1 MTLQPSAELTQT
13 FTETGTGPQAAP
25 VWVLTV
31 IWHPD
36 LQRVGEQAV
45 LSPDTPLALNRYQP
59 LFSPLQ
65 AAAGWAQPL
74 LHASVSRASLT
85 LVLGADGL
93 TLSPEDER
101 VRAEWQGQPL
111 TGPRT
116 VPLPAEGDS
125 AVIQLGKRVLLCLH
139 RAHQLPV
146 TDNPLLLGVSSAM
159 EGLRR
164 QVARVAA
171 AALPVLVR
179 GESGTG
185 KERVAQSL
193 HRLSPWSQGPWVT
206 VNMATLSEGLAP
218 AELFGAARGAYTGAQ
233 VARTGLWAQADG
245 GSLFLD
251 EIGDCP
257 PAVQPMLLR
266 VIESGEFRPLGAA
279 QPLRSRARL
288 IAATDRPLE
297 TSGFNLPLLRR
308 LQTFTLFT
316 PSLRSRRED
325 LGVLARQAWLDT
337 GAAPEDLAEMPTE
350 LARALCLHDWPGNV
364 RQLEQAM
371 RRLALDRAA
380 GLWPSVEALLG
391 EPLRLPPDTAAST
404 RVAWTPALPEP
415 SASAAPTA
423 PADETDSGLSA
434 GPAAAVA
441 RPRQSTAGIDRASL
455 LAALDA
461 HGWQLKEAAEAL
473 GVSRPS
479 IYNLMARWLDTPPA
493 DSLGAEQLAPL
504 LSRPDAT
511 LADMA
516 RQLQVPREA
525 LRRRL
530 RALGL
535 PRPPDEAGGRVDADP
550 DGDAM
555 E

>member
-1 MTLQPSAELTQT
+1 MSHPTLPPPLSSDMTQT
-13 FTETGTGPQAAP
+13 FTEAGVGLQAAP
-25 VWVLTV
+25 AWVLTV

-36 LQRVGEQAV
+36 LRRIGEQAV

-74 LHASVSRASLT
+74 LHASISRASLT
-85 LVLGADGL
+85 LKLGGDGL

-116 VPLPAEGDS
+116 VPLPVEGDS
-125 AVIQLGKRVLLCLH
+125 GVIQLGKRVLLCLH
-139 RAHQLPV
+139 RTHQLPV

-193 HRLSPWSQGPWVT
+193 HQLSPWSQGPWVT

-257 PAVQPMLLR
+257 PTVQPMLLR

-337 GAAPEDLAEMPTE
+337 GATPDDLAEMPTE

-391 EPLRLPPDTAAST
+391 EPLRLPPN
-404 RVAWTPALPEP
+404 P
-415 SASAAPTA
+415 A
-423 PADETDSGLSA
+423 PARPPA
-434 GPAAAVA
+434 MPPPPAAAVLA
-441 RPRQSTAGIDRASL
+441 AADDTEPGLPPAGALAAPRARQSTAGIDRTML
-455 LAALDA
+455 LQALDA

-473 GVSRPS
+473 GISRPS

-493 DSLGAEQLAPL
+493 ESLGAEQLGPL
-504 LSRPDAT
+504 LAQPGIT
-511 LADMA
+511 LAAMA

-535 PRPPDEAGGRVDADP
+535 PRPPDDAGVDDP
-550 DGDAM
+550 SDGDADAM

>member
-1 MTLQPSAELTQT
+1 MLSPELTQT

-25 VWVLTV
+25 AWVLTV

-36 LQRVGEQAV
+36 LQRMGEQAV

-74 LHASVSRASLT
+74 LHASISRASLT
-85 LVLGADGL
+85 LKLGGDSL

-101 VRAEWQGQPL
+101 VRAEWQGQAL

-193 HRLSPWSQGPWVT
+193 HRLSPWAAGPWVT

-257 PAVQPMLLR
+257 AAVQPMLLR
-266 VIESGEFRPLGAA
+266 VIESGEFRPLGAT

-308 LQTFTLFT
+308 LQTFTLST

-337 GAAPEDLAEMPTE
+337 GATPDDLAEMPTE

-371 RRLALDRAA
+371 RRLALDHAA

-391 EPLRLPPDTAAST
+391 EPLRLPPDPAPPHPTAM
-404 RVAWTPALPEP
+404 TPPP
-415 SASAAPTA
+415 AAPV
-423 PADETDSGLSA
+423 L
-434 GPAAAVA
+434 AAADDTEPGLPPA
-441 RPRQSTAGIDRASL
+441 EPLAAPRARQSTAGIDRTML
-455 LAALDA
+455 LQALDA

-493 DSLGAEQLAPL
+493 ESLAAEQLTPL
-504 LSRPDAT
+504 LARPDAT
-511 LADMA
+511 LAAMA

-535 PRPPDEAGGRVDADP
+535 PRPPDDTDT
-550 DGDAM
+550 DTDTM

>member
-1 MTLQPSAELTQT
+1 MTRQATVTIPRSPELTQT

-25 VWVLTV
+25 VWMLTLL
-31 IWHPD
+31 WHPD
-36 LQRVGEQAV
+36 LRRIGEQAV

-74 LHASVSRASLT
+74 LHASISRASLI
-85 LVLGADGL
+85 VKLGGDGL

-101 VRAEWQGQPL
+101 VRAEWQGQAL

-139 RAHQLPV
+139 RTHQLPV

-171 AALPVLVR
+171 ATLPVLVR

-233 VARTGLWAQADG
+233 VSRTGLWAQADG

-257 PAVQPMLLR
+257 TAVQPMLLR
-266 VIESGEFRPLGAA
+266 VIESGEFRPLGAT

-308 LQTFTLFT
+308 LQTFTLHT

-337 GAAPEDLAEMPTE
+337 GATPDDLAEMPTE

-371 RRLALDRAA
+371 RRLALDHAA

-391 EPLRLPPDTAAST
+391 EPLRLPPDPAPPRPTAMA
-404 RVAWTPALPEP
+404 PPP
-415 SASAAPTA
+415 AAPV
-423 PADETDSGLSA
+423 L
-434 GPAAAVA
+434 AAADDTEPD
-441 RPRQSTAGIDRASL
+441 RPPAQALAAPRARQSTAGIDRATL
-455 LAALDA
+455 LQALDT

-473 GVSRPS
+473 GISRPS

-493 DSLGAEQLAPL
+493 ESLAAEQLSPL
-504 LSRPDAT
+504 LAHPDIT
-511 LADMA
+511 LAAMA

-535 PRPPDEAGGRVDADP
+535 PRPPDDAHADGP
-550 DGDAM
+550 SDGDAM